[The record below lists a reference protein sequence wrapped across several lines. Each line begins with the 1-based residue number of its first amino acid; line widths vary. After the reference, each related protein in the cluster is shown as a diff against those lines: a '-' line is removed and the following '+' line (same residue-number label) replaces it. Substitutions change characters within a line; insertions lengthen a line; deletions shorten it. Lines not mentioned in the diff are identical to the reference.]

1 MLLASLIATWIAFF
15 ATLAA
20 PPRSPMLRA
29 AKLVLAFAFAWL
41 VVEGIRYGM
50 LAPQGEA

>member
-1 MLLASLIATWIAFF
+1 MLLASVILTWIAFF

-20 PPRSPMLRA
+20 PPRSPLLRA

-50 LAPQGEA
+50 LAPSDDA